1 MDTNQNSPPPARRI
15 DPVRAPE
22 PTAWN
27 PFAYALGELPL
38 AAQVQFEEQMAAD
51 PQCCEDFL
59 AALKML
65 NALRASRLTPPTVT
79 SLANPRRQ
87 VRIFPAITAIT
98 AVATAALAACL
109 IRSTVNPSVDSL
121 HDAVA
126 LSTLLQLPESSVED
140 HQEPLSLADPVV
152 ENLETPDWLL
162 TAVDLDEQSS
172 NSDTPSS
179 DDDEEA
185 IF

>member
-1 MDTNQNSPPPARRI
+1 MDTNLNIPAPASLM

-22 PTAWN
+22 PTDWD

-51 PQCCEDFL
+51 PQRCEDFL
-59 AALKML
+59 VALKML
-65 NALRASRLTPPTVT
+65 NALRASRFTPPTDT
-79 SLANPRRQ
+79 SLAKPRRQ
-87 VRIFPAITAIT
+87 VRIFPAITA
-98 AVATAALAACL
+98 VATAALAACSL
-109 IRSTVNPSVDSL
+109 SFTVGPSVDSL

-126 LSTLLQLPESSVED
+126 LSTMLQLPDSSVEV
-140 HQEPLSLADPVV
+140 HQEPMSLADPVV
-152 ENLETPDWLL
+152 ENLETPDWLI
-162 TAVDLDEQSS
+162 TAVDLDEQAS

>member
-59 AALKML
+59 AALKIL
-65 NALRASRLTPPTVT
+65 NALRPSRLTPPTVT
-79 SLANPRRQ
+79 SLPNPRRQ
-87 VRIFPAITAIT
+87 VRIFPAIT

-109 IRSTVNPSVDSL
+109 IRSTVSPSVDSL

-140 HQEPLSLADPVV
+140 NQEPLSLADPVV

-172 NSDTPSS
+172 NSDTSSS
-179 DDDEEA
+179 DNDEEA

>member
-22 PTAWN
+22 PTAWD

-38 AAQVQFEEQMAAD
+38 ATQVLFEEQMAAD

-65 NALRASRLTPPTVT
+65 NALRASRHTPPTVT

-87 VRIFPAITAIT
+87 VRIFPAITA
-98 AVATAALAACL
+98 VATAALAACL
-109 IRSTVNPSVDSL
+109 IRSTVSPSVDSL

-126 LSTLLQLPESSVED
+126 LSTMLQLPESSVED